1 MCLFLVKTAVFQLE
15 ILINHHGNHFHDFM
29 ALVEEKK
36 SKSFYKATYFSKY
49 YQVAKYHSKLKFWS
63 FHLKL
68 DGLWQAL
75 LNVYAIKK

>member
-1 MCLFLVKTAVFQLE
+1 MCLFLVKTAVFQPE
-15 ILINHHGNHFHDFM
+15 ILINHRGNHFLGFI

-36 SKSFYKATYFSKY
+36 SKSFNKVTYFTKS
-49 YQVAKYHSKLKFWS
+49 YQVAKFHSKLKFWS

-75 LNVYAIKK
+75 LKIV